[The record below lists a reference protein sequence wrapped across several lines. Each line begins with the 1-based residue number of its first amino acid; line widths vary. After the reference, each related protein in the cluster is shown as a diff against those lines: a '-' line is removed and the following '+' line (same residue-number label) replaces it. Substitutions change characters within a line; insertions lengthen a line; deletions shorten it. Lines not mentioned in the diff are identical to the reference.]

1 MPESG
6 WGEPVLAI
14 RDLAVQLPEG
24 ADRRLAVDGAS
35 LELHRGETVC
45 VVGESGSGKSVTA
58 AAIMGLLPKGPAHGR
73 ARLDPPRGRGPD
85 PGHERP
91 APRAAWGADGHG
103 LPGADDRAQ
112 PDDELRAADRR
123 GPARAHPAGRGGA
136 PAKSAGRHGRSPA
149 ARARSTLPRL
159 PAPDLR
165 RPAPAG
171 HDRHGARAG
180 ARAADSRRA
189 DDRSRR
195 DHAGADPASDPRAAA
210 AARDRGPVHHP

>member
-1 MPESG
+1 MPESRAG
-6 WGEPVLAI
+6 RAGPGH
-14 RDLAVQLPEG
+14 QGP
-24 ADRRLAVDGAS
+24 RR
-35 LELHRGETVC
+35 
-45 VVGESGSGKSVTA
+45 A
-58 AAIMGLLPKGPAHGR
+58 AAGRSRPAARGGRRQPRAPPWRDGLRRGRIRLGQVGDGGRDHGAAAQRPAHGR

-136 PAKSAGRHGRSPA
+136 PAKSAGRHGRGPA

-189 DDRSRR
+189 DDRPRR